1 MISAVNDFQ
10 PNGFVVHYQP
20 WIVFI
25 LLFFFPLTYNKRCN
39 GQLTS

>member
-25 LLFFFPLTYNKRCN
+25 LLFFSIDL
-39 GQLTS
+39 

>member
-10 PNGFVVHYQP
+10 PNGFVVLYQP

-25 LLFFFPLTYNKRCN
+25 LLFFFH
-39 GQLTS
+39 